1 MAGFRT
7 HLRFY
12 KAVLATALPVLLCCT
27 APVRAE
33 EELCMDGT
41 LLFREDFGGNDPND
55 PIVGTDKVPGMDYS
69 NYTQRLNADHVTGQP
84 GLFWLIK
91 SGYYHADTTNG
102 RDPMKNH
109 SNWYLQDDHT
119 YPNDK
124 SRGYLL
130 EIDGKGGKAP
140 FYSTVISDL
149 CPASRLTF
157 SAYVANVNKASNYID
172 GQHARIYPRLR
183 FELTDAETGAFLAD
197 HSTGDIPYDPDLTV
211 NTDFWYS
218 SKWYLHGMNFEV
230 PAGVT
235 SIRLTIYNDVENN
248 GAGND
253 FALDDIEIRLCAPPV
268 TIEGPD
274 GVCKGNSAEL
284 TAHFENDGTFAEPLE
299 YTWLYSSSGKPNGTW
314 TNIGTWDNENG
325 LGMWMNI
332 VNEKNAGWYKFMV
345 AGSGNSANGHC
356 RVVSEPYLLRL
367 KNCSSHNQNLCMD
380 GTLLFREDFGGN
392 DPDDP
397 SVSTA
402 TVPGMDSRYSNTGV
416 NGGMG
421 SWRYTIRKEG
431 YTNGIQWHL
440 QDDHTCPDDKNRG
453 YFLEIDGGGGDIPFY
468 SKTIDGLCAGSVL
481 TFSAYVINVH
491 YAGQIQWFYENNRG
505 YVYPRLKFV
514 LIDPSTGTTLANE
527 STGDILPDYSKIW
540 DISLKESAEWQF
552 VGTTFQVPVGV
563 ESIQM
568 YIYNDVS
575 TNGNGNDFALDDI
588 EIRVCLNA
596 AIEGQHEV
604 CENEPVKLT
613 ASSPDFSPLTNPA
626 YKWYFSADSL
636 TWTELDEQTYA
647 LTRTACRKDAH
658 EGWYRVAIAGTG
670 NIDRENC
677 RAMSEPFRLTVK
689 SDCKTEE
696 TLCMDGTLLFRE
708 DFGGNDPSDPR
719 LVNTPADIPGMTYEQ
734 LLTDRFGTM
743 KSGGFLITKEGYCNG
758 DTSVTNPTRGSQ
770 WHLQDDHTYPGDK
783 TRGYFL
789 EIDGRGDHAAFYTR
803 TIDLLCEGMRLTF
816 SAYVANVV
824 KWNEYTGRPGYFA
837 YPRLEFVL
845 TDPDGN
851 KLKSYDTGDI
861 PFDSTYLNDF
871 SSWQYSSKWHLVG
884 MNFEVP
890 EGVSS
895 VTLTIYNNV
904 EGWIGN
910 DFALDDIEIRLCVP
924 PVTIEGPN
932 EVCLDAKPTLTAH
945 FDNDGTF
952 SNPDYQWYF
961 STDSAGF
968 YNEIDPAMALTYTIE
983 NAQKA
988 DEGWYRIGISER
1000 GQMAYMNCRAMSE
1013 PFHLTVKECERE
1025 EDTITDEIT
1034 VCEDELPYT
1043 WHGHEFTE
1051 AEEEYTYT
1059 EYTATQAITYIYT
1072 LHTKYCPP
1080 PCPETLIAI
1089 TEDSTICGYALPF
1102 VWHDAVFDRPSTQTV
1117 IEKNERGCDT
1127 FVYTLTVDTVYCVRR
1142 YPIIVNKYN
1151 WVLLVDNIA
1160 VRRLFPDKTP
1170 VAYQWYKDDEP
1181 IAGATEDDYSEQNEL
1196 HGVFSMLLHFA
1207 DGSSVWSNIIDLSQT
1222 PTAAPV
1228 RVKAYN
1234 SSGILVREW
1243 QATDEQ
1249 GGLSLP
1255 PGIYLL
1261 RYEGG
1266 DEVFTEKRIVP

>member
-1 MAGFRT
+1 
-7 HLRFY
+7 
-12 KAVLATALPVLLCCT
+12 
-27 APVRAE
+27 
-33 EELCMDGT
+33 
-41 LLFREDFGGNDPND
+41 
-55 PIVGTDKVPGMDYS
+55 
-69 NYTQRLNADHVTGQP
+69 
-84 GLFWLIK
+84 
-91 SGYYHADTTNG
+91 
-102 RDPMKNH
+102 
-109 SNWYLQDDHT
+109 
-119 YPNDK
+119 
-124 SRGYLL
+124 
-130 EIDGKGGKAP
+130 
-140 FYSTVISDL
+140 
-149 CPASRLTF
+149 
-157 SAYVANVNKASNYID
+157 
-172 GQHARIYPRLR
+172 
-183 FELTDAETGAFLAD
+183 
-197 HSTGDIPYDPDLTV
+197 
-211 NTDFWYS
+211 
-218 SKWYLHGMNFEV
+218 
-230 PAGVT
+230 
-235 SIRLTIYNDVENN
+235 
-248 GAGND
+248 
-253 FALDDIEIRLCAPPV
+253 
-268 TIEGPD
+268 
-274 GVCKGNSAEL
+274 
-284 TAHFENDGTFAEPLE
+284 
-299 YTWLYSSSGKPNGTW
+299 
-314 TNIGTWDNENG
+314 
-325 LGMWMNI
+325 
-332 VNEKNAGWYKFMV
+332 
-345 AGSGNSANGHC
+345 
-356 RVVSEPYLLRL
+356 
-367 KNCSSHNQNLCMD
+367 
-380 GTLLFREDFGGN
+380 
-392 DPDDP
+392 
-397 SVSTA
+397 
-402 TVPGMDSRYSNTGV
+402 
-416 NGGMG
+416 
-421 SWRYTIRKEG
+421 
-431 YTNGIQWHL
+431 
-440 QDDHTCPDDKNRG
+440 
-453 YFLEIDGGGGDIPFY
+453 
-468 SKTIDGLCAGSVL
+468 
-481 TFSAYVINVH
+481 
-491 YAGQIQWFYENNRG
+491 
-505 YVYPRLKFV
+505 
-514 LIDPSTGTTLANE
+514 
-527 STGDILPDYSKIW
+527 
-540 DISLKESAEWQF
+540 
-552 VGTTFQVPVGV
+552 
-563 ESIQM
+563 
-568 YIYNDVS
+568 
-575 TNGNGNDFALDDI
+575 
-588 EIRVCLNA
+588 
-596 AIEGQHEV
+596 
-604 CENEPVKLT
+604 
-613 ASSPDFSPLTNPA
+613 
-626 YKWYFSADSL
+626 
-636 TWTELDEQTYA
+636 
-647 LTRTACRKDAH
+647 
-658 EGWYRVAIAGTG
+658 
-670 NIDRENC
+670 
-677 RAMSEPFRLTVK
+677 
-689 SDCKTEE
+689 
-696 TLCMDGTLLFRE
+696 
-708 DFGGNDPSDPR
+708 
-719 LVNTPADIPGMTYEQ
+719 
-734 LLTDRFGTM
+734 
-743 KSGGFLITKEGYCNG
+743 
-758 DTSVTNPTRGSQ
+758 
-770 WHLQDDHTYPGDK
+770 
-783 TRGYFL
+783 
-789 EIDGRGDHAAFYTR
+789 
-803 TIDLLCEGMRLTF
+803 
-816 SAYVANVV
+816 
-824 KWNEYTGRPGYFA
+824 
-837 YPRLEFVL
+837 
-845 TDPDGN
+845 
-851 KLKSYDTGDI
+851 
-861 PFDSTYLNDF
+861 
-871 SSWQYSSKWHLVG
+871 

-1025 EDTITDEIT
+1025 EVTITDEIT